1 MWVGTRIRSRG
12 CSGVDLWLQQC
23 MSSFPDWNL
32 SPGAREHQCWFLV
45 SELQQAFE
53 TFCPKGGWCGSC
65 VCVYGD
71 SSAFGLE
78 ILIWL
83 KIKALLASYFSA
95 FLGLVEDNE

>member
-1 MWVGTRIRSRG
+1 MRHFVPKEVG
-12 CSGVDLWLQQC
+12 VV
-23 MSSFPDWNL
+23 
-32 SPGAREHQCWFLV
+32 LV
-45 SELQQAFE
+45 
-53 TFCPKGGWCGSC
+53 C

-83 KIKALLASYFSA
+83 KIKALLALYFSA